1 MILHCERLRRS
12 APEPFFEK
20 FCLQMLPASHII
32 MVAPAGVMELVDV
45 ADSKDCT
52 PTDTSDWRDPCNY

>member
-1 MILHCERLRRS
+1 MILHCERLQRS

-20 FCLQMLPASHII
+20 FYLQMLPVSHII
-32 MVAPAGVMELVDV
+32 IVAPAGVMELVDV

>member
-1 MILHCERLRRS
+1 
-12 APEPFFEK
+12 
-20 FCLQMLPASHII
+20 
-32 MVAPAGVMELVDV
+32 MELVDV